1 MHIVPLSATLSAV
14 NLFLKFKETAASVL
28 PIVAIVTVL
37 SLTFAPLGTGLTV
50 RFILSGIMV
59 VVGLTL
65 LLAGVD
71 LGITPIGE
79 RSGAALTAKRS
90 LPLLLSVSFVIGLLV
105 TIAEPD
111 VQVLADQIRGVSPA
125 VNKWAL
131 VILIAVGVG
140 LFMLLGLLR
149 TILSLR
155 LNYLLIV
162 CYVLLFILAFC
173 SPTAFQGV
181 AFDAGGATTGPMTVP
196 FIMALGI
203 GVASVRTKGHTEQG
217 GGSGGSQGD
226 ESFGLTGMASIGPVA
241 AVCIYG
247 ILLSRSQSYSAGT
260 AESLSGT
267 VEAVGNSLNL
277 HVFLE
282 ELPSVTKEVC
292 LALIPLIVLCAAFQ
306 VLLLKMPPAQVR
318 RMLKGLA
325 YSFIGL
331 VIFLVGTKGGFMP
344 AGEKLGLTLG
354 GYASSGGGAYVLL
367 LVAVGMVFGAVVV
380 CAEPAVWVLTEQV
393 EQVSGGMIKRR
404 LMLAALS
411 CGVALSIGL
420 SMLRIIY
427 SFSLWWIL
435 LPGYGLSLLLS
446 LFCPPL
452 FVGIAFDSGGVA
464 SGPMTSTFILSF
476 AIGAAAASDGH
487 GGAEMAFG
495 IIALVA
501 MTPLVAIQI
510 LGIVF
515 KIKSGMKAKGKKEGV
530 R

>member
-1 MHIVPLSATLSAV
+1 M
-14 NLFLKFKETAASVL
+14 LKFKETAASVL

-37 SLTFAPLGTGLTV
+37 SLTFAPLGAGLTV
-50 RFILSGIMV
+50 RFVLGGVMV
-59 VVGLTL
+59 VLGLTL

-111 VQVLADQIRGVSPA
+111 VQVLADQIRGVSPS

-131 VILIAVGVG
+131 VLTIAVGVG

-155 LNYLLIV
+155 LNWILIACYAALFLLV
-162 CYVLLFILAFC
+162 FC
-173 SPTAFQGV
+173 SPREFQGV

-196 FIMALGI
+196 FIMSLGI
-203 GVASVRTKGHTEQG
+203 GVASVRSKGRTENG
-217 GGSGGSQGD
+217 GGNQGD
-226 ESFGLTGMASIGPVA
+226 ESFGLTGIASIGPVA
-241 AVCIYG
+241 AVCAYG
-247 ILLSRSQSYSAGT
+247 IFLSRSPSYAAGAGGADSAP
-260 AESLSGT
+260 A
-267 VEAVGNSLNL
+267 AVDGSLNL

-282 ELPSVTKEVC
+282 ELPAVTKEVC
-292 LALIPLIVLCAAFQ
+292 LALLPLVILCAAFQ
-306 VLLLKMPPAQVR
+306 LLLLRMPPAQVR
-318 RMLKGLA
+318 RMLKGLV

-331 VIFLVGTKGGFMP
+331 VVFLVGTKGGFMP
-344 AGEKLGLTLG
+344 AGEKLGQTLG
-354 GYASSGGGAYVLL
+354 GYAAAGAPAGGGALSGGGAGYVLL
-367 LVAVGMVFGAVVV
+367 LTAVGMLFGAVVV

-393 EQVSGGMIKRR
+393 EQVSGGMIKRK
-404 LMLAALS
+404 LMLVALS
-411 CGVALSIGL
+411 CGVALAIGL
-420 SMLRIIY
+420 CMLRIVFG
-427 SFSLWWIL
+427 FSLWWIL
-435 LPGYGLSLLLS
+435 LPGYGLALLLS
-446 LFCPPL
+446 LFCPPM

-476 AIGAAAASDGH
+476 AIGAAVASGGR
-487 GGAEMAFG
+487 GGADMAFG

-501 MTPLVAIQI
+501 MTPLIAIQL

-515 KIKSGMKAKGKKEGV
+515 KIKSGMKGKKGAV
-530 R
+530 SR

>member
-1 MHIVPLSATLSAV
+1 M

-28 PIVAIVTVL
+28 PIVAIVTL
-37 SLTFAPLGTGLTV
+37 ISLTFAPLGTGLTV
-50 RFILSGIMV
+50 RFIQSGLMV
-59 VVGLTL
+59 IAGLTL

-125 VNKWAL
+125 VSKWPL
-131 VILIAVGVG
+131 VIMIAVGVG
-140 LFMLLGLLR
+140 VFMLLGLLR
-149 TILSLR
+149 TILSIR
-155 LNYLLIV
+155 LNLILII
-162 CYVLLFILAFC
+162 CYVALFALVFC
-173 SPTAFQGV
+173 SPAEFQGV

-196 FIMALGI
+196 FIMAIGI
-203 GVASVRTKGHTEQG
+203 GVASVRSKGRSG
-217 GGSGGSQGD
+217 NGKGGSQGD
-226 ESFGLTGMASIGPVA
+226 ESFGLTGLASIGPIA
-241 AVCIYG
+241 AVCVYG
-247 ILLSRSQSYSAGT
+247 MMLSRSPSYQAGAV
-260 AESLSGT
+260 AEESEQAAVDSSLSIH
-267 VEAVGNSLNL
+267 A
-277 HVFLE
+277 FLE
-282 ELPSVTKEVC
+282 YLPEVTKEVC
-292 LALIPLIVLCAAFQ
+292 LALLPLILLCAAFQ
-306 VLLLKMPPAQVR
+306 LFLLRMPPAQVR

-325 YSFIGL
+325 YSFVGL
-331 VIFLVGTKGGFMP
+331 VIFLVGTKWGFMP

-354 GYASSGGGAYVLL
+354 GYAADGGPAYALL
-367 LVAVGMVFGAVVV
+367 LTAVGMVFGAVVV

-404 LMLAALS
+404 LMLTALS

-420 SMLRIIY
+420 CMLRIIY
-427 SFSLWWIL
+427 SFSLWCIL
-435 LPGYGLSLLLS
+435 LPGYAIALLLS
-446 LFCPPL
+446 LVCPPM

-476 AIGAAAASDGH
+476 AIGAATASGGH
-487 GGAEMAFG
+487 GGAQAAFG

-501 MTPLVAIQI
+501 MTPLIAIQV

-515 KIKSGMKAKGKKEGV
+515 RIKSEMKSKVKKEGGK
-530 R
+530 